1 MMALEVLH
9 DSGVCT
15 DKNPVPR
22 ILPLDIHKAPGCW
35 DTANGKPSA
44 SLWGL
49 LAEKAKAAEVQPLP
63 PFLLPVSSCMHGCA
77 VAQLCL
83 TLAALWTAA
92 TRFLYPWDFPGKD
105 AGVGCHFLLQGTF
118 PTQELNLCLLHCRW
132 ILYHC
137 ATWEAPLLA

>member
-1 MMALEVLH
+1 MALEVLH

-49 LAEKAKAAEVQPLP
+49 PAEKAKAAEVQPLP

-92 TRFLYPWDFPGKD
+92 TRFLCPWDFPGKD

-118 PTQELNLCLLHCRW
+118 TTQELNLCLLHCRW